1 MNHNQE
7 SVDPDWWR
15 TAVVYQ
21 IYPRSFADANG
32 DGIGDLA
39 GVRSRLNYLAE
50 LAIDAIWLTPFY
62 PSPLADGGY
71 DVSDY
76 RDVDPRLGTLADF
89 DGLTHDAHTRG
100 IKVIVDIVPN
110 HTSDQH
116 PWFQQALAAG
126 PGNPERDRYIFRD
139 GTGPGRLRNRRRT
152 GAPISAAARGNPSA
166 TVSGI
171 ATSSPGN
178 NRI

>member
-1 MNHNQE
+1 MNQIHE
-7 SVDPDWWR
+7 PVDPEWWR

-39 GVRSRLNYLAE
+39 GVRSRLSYLAE
-50 LAIDAIWLTPFY
+50 LGIDAIWLTPFY

-89 DGLTHDAHTRG
+89 DELTHA
-100 IKVIVDIVPN
+100 
-110 HTSDQH
+110 
-116 PWFQQALAAG
+116 
-126 PGNPERDRYIFRD
+126 
-139 GTGPGRLRNRRRT
+139 
-152 GAPISAAARGNPSA
+152 
-166 TVSGI
+166 
-171 ATSSPGN
+171 
-178 NRI
+178 